1 MVIIAGSFRSKFF
14 LFYLQEADLSPGSLL
29 TPWYEDLTKTPRNLM
44 QITEKYKPGQM
55 VELKPNNLALYLS

>member
-44 QITEKYKPGQM
+44 QKTEQYNSGRWFK
-55 VELKPNNLALYLS
+55 LKQNNLLL

>member
-1 MVIIAGSFRSKFF
+1 M
-14 LFYLQEADLSPGSLL
+14 EADWSPGSQL